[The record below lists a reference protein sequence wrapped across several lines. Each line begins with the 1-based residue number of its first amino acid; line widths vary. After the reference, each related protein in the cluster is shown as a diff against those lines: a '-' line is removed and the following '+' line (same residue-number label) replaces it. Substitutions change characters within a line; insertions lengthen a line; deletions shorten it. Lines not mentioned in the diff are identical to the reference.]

1 MQSAVLDGAKYFLIS
16 IPTIVLLYGIVFT
29 QINQV
34 QRIGAKASVQPIY
47 WFPITWKEHT
57 LASII
62 SSLLG
67 LPLQITLFI
76 SSALLVACIFMGLT
90 ALAALT
96 VVALMASL
104 ILASATTEVF
114 KTLQVRMLGAVTKG
128 AGRSAIWLRLAFSVG
143 AMIVFYAVYFS
154 VINQIT
160 PTLLFEAV
168 AGGQRML
175 WFVPYVWPG
184 MALSAFASNLWMETI
199 LFSLASLGF
208 IAAIFYLATYVNTRF
223 GLYQLPA
230 LKLSSGIY
238 LPKQSV
244 FAKLGFSTVEAAL
257 IKKEFKTVTRRH
269 ELAFVFIF
277 PISMLMLVFFNV
289 LRAPQTS
296 PVPMGGYSFLFVLIT
311 LIPGLMMLPFLG
323 TLLTTLE
330 GNGIWFLF
338 SSPISAKSIAKTKI
352 SFLSFFALS
361 ITVVCS
367 VIGGIVFRP
376 PPLIIA
382 VTLLEA
388 VFLISSL
395 SAISVAF
402 GIKAAEPGGIFGVTK
417 IVKPK
422 WAFLGWLLCIA
433 IGAAIIAPIIPYAL
447 NIVAIQF
454 LPTIPVLPEYYVY
467 LALLLS
473 GAIAVSMTYLFRRVA
488 VDNAEQMIANPE
500 AV

>member
-1 MQSAVLDGAKYFLIS
+1 MQSTVLDGAKYFLIT

-34 QRIGAKASVQPIY
+34 QRIGAKASVQPMY
-47 WFPITWKEHT
+47 WFPISWKEHT
-57 LASII
+57 LSSII

-90 ALAALT
+90 ALAVLT
-96 VVALMASL
+96 VVALIASL

-114 KTLQVRMLGAVTKG
+114 KTLQVRLLGAVTKG
-128 AGRSAIWLRLAFSVG
+128 AGRSAIWLRLAFSIG
-143 AMIVFYAVYFS
+143 AMSAFYAVYFS
-154 VINQIT
+154 IINQVT
-160 PTLLFEAV
+160 PALLFEAV
-168 AGGQRML
+168 AGGQRLL

-184 MALSAFASNLWMETI
+184 MALSAFASNLWVETF

-208 IAAIFYLATYVNTRF
+208 IAAIFYVATYVNTRF

-230 LKLSSGIY
+230 IRLSSGIY
-238 LPKQSV
+238 MPKQSL

-257 IKKEFKTVTRRH
+257 MKKEFKTVTRRH
-269 ELAFVFIF
+269 ELAFIFIF

-296 PVPMGGYSFLFVLIT
+296 PVPMGGYSFLFAMIT
-311 LIPGLMMLPFLG
+311 LVPGLMMLPFLG

-330 GNGIWFLF
+330 GTSIWFLF

-352 SFLSFFALS
+352 FFLSFFSLS
-361 ITVVCS
+361 IMLVCS

-376 PPLIIA
+376 PPLVIG

-388 VFLISSL
+388 VFLIFSL
-395 SAISVAF
+395 STISVAF
-402 GIKAAEPGGIFGVTK
+402 GIKAAEPRGIFGVSK
-417 IVKPK
+417 MVKPK
-422 WAFLGWLLCIA
+422 WALLGFLLCIA

-447 NIVAIQF
+447 SNFAIPL
-454 LPTIPVLPEYYVY
+454 LPTIPLLPEYYVY

-473 GAIAVSMTYLFRRVA
+473 GVIALSMTYIFRGVA
-488 VDNAEQMIANPE
+488 VDNAEQLLADPDAI
-500 AV
+500 